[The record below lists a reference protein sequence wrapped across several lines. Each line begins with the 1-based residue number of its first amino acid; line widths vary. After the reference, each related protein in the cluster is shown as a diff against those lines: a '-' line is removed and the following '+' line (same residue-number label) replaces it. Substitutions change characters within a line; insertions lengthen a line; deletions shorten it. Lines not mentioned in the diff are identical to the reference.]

1 MSPVRI
7 FAWLLMTSR
16 RLLMLCVVVVVV
28 YLQFWMGKMR
38 DVTPAALDDVY
49 IHFDAQR

>member
-16 RLLMLCVVVVVV
+16 RLLMLVV
-28 YLQFWMGKMR
+28 YLQFWKGKMR
-38 DVTPAALDDVY
+38 DVTPAALDDIY